1 MTCYQR
7 SGKLPVAK
15 TRKLIVEPPKKM
27 TYRWLQSI
35 MTTIILTITILT
47 MTKIDHHQHPGPNHY
62 PHDQLTKS
70 TSRSSDPLEGLGGG
84 TSLPRRAS
92 VRDQSPEVGS
102 HIALMYFSVLWMRQ
116 RARVGFDKD
125 STRK

>member
-35 MTTIILTITILT
+35 MATIILTIITILT
-47 MTKIDHHQHPGPNHY
+47 MTKIKMNSTIIILV
-62 PHDQLTKS
+62 LT
-70 TSRSSDPLEGLGGG
+70 T
-84 TSLPRRAS
+84 
-92 VRDQSPEVGS
+92 
-102 HIALMYFSVLWMRQ
+102 ILM
-116 RARVGFDKD
+116 
-125 STRK
+125 TN

>member
-35 MTTIILTITILT
+35 MTITILTITILT
-47 MTKIDHHQHPGPNHY
+47 MTKIVMNPAITILV
-62 PHDQLTKS
+62 LT
-70 TSRSSDPLEGLGGG
+70 T
-84 TSLPRRAS
+84 
-92 VRDQSPEVGS
+92 
-102 HIALMYFSVLWMRQ
+102 ILM
-116 RARVGFDKD
+116 
-125 STRK
+125 TN